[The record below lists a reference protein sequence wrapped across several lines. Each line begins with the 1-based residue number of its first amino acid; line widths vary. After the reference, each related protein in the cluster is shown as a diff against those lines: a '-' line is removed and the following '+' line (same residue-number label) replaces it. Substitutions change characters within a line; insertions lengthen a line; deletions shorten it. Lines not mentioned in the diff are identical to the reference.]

1 MPAWVAAAVAVVGT
15 IAGASAQEKQQQAAS
30 KAADAQRGA
39 QSEQKAVAA
48 SQQAAD
54 RRAQIREER
63 VRRAR
68 ILQGAENSG
77 TAGSSGEAGAVGSIS
92 TQFFGNMGTSLGG
105 QRVAANI
112 SNFQQTAADFNFQGQ
127 QAGQQA
133 AVFNQGL
140 NAAASIFNATYTPT
154 GTTQSPQAPAGGFDW
169 NEIDTG
175 ASNNNPFD
183 SSGSV

>member
-1 MPAWVAAAVAVVGT
+1 MPAWVAAAVAVVGA
-15 IAGASAQEKQQQAAS
+15 ISGASAQEKQKQAAD

-39 QSEQKAVAA
+39 QSEQRALVA

-54 RRAQIREER
+54 RRAQVREER

-68 ILQGAENSG
+68 IMQGAENSG
-77 TAGSSGEAGAVGSIS
+77 TAGSSSEAGALGSIS
-92 TQFFGNMGTSLGG
+92 TQFFSNVGTSLGG
-105 QRVAANI
+105 NRVAANI

-127 QAGQQA
+127 QAQQQN
-133 AVFNQGL
+133 VMFNQAV
-140 NAAASIFNATYTPT
+140 AAGASIFNATY
-154 GTTQSPQAPAGGFDW
+154 SPSGSASTVPSIGGVDG

-183 SSGSV
+183 SSGTV